1 MEVLKIKLYQ
11 NLCNY
16 RKEGSFG
23 YVQTYPLPTPS
34 MIRGMVHDILE
45 LTEYN
50 PMKIGIQGRS
60 DAVVTNIQ
68 KVYKFDRKRT
78 IYICPVCRKEYKD
91 NKKGAQQCHNVK
103 VAEIIKKEDN
113 RQIVKN
119 ISKALDTG
127 IQFVDLH
134 VNMNLIIHVFFEN
147 NNDNLC
153 NQLYQKIQERVP
165 VLGRNEDLALIEY
178 LKIIKLQPFS
188 GRNALSKFPMYV
200 PKEVLIENVG
210 TRYRLP
216 FWYERVNSF
225 AENRI
230 FHYIEVSY
238 ISENVQ
244 LRKDSI
250 LEDEDKDIVV
260 LLSANR

>member
-1 MEVLKIKLYQ
+1 MKSLKIKLYQ

-45 LTEYN
+45 LNEYK
-50 PMKIGIQGRS
+50 PLRISIQGKS
-60 DAVVTNIQ
+60 KAVVTNAQ
-68 KVYKFDRKRT
+68 RVYKFDRDPKSRPQ
-78 IYICPVCRKEYKD
+78 YPYV
-91 NKKGAQQCHNVK
+91 VK
-103 VAEIIKKEDN
+103 VRNSIKT
-113 RQIVKN
+113 
-119 ISKALDTG
+119 ATHG

-134 VNMNLIIHVFFEN
+134 VNMLLTVHIYFEN
-147 NNDNLC
+147 NNEHLC
-153 NQLYQKIQERVP
+153 QLLYKKIQEKVP
-165 VLGRNEDLALIEY
+165 VLGRNEDMALIEY
-178 LKIIKLQPFS
+178 LKIVELQPFS
-188 GRNALSKFPMYV
+188 GRSALSKLPMYV
-200 PKEVLIENVG
+200 PNEVLVENVG